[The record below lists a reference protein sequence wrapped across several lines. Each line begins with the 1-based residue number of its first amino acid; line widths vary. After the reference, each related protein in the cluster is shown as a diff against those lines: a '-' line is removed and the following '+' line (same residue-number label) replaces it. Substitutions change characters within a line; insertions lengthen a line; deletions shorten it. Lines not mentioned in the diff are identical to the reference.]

1 MSELDLYIK
10 NQSKLL
16 GKHNG
21 KIIALQHGVVL
32 GEYQSKTEALRDMKS
47 QRKEPGSFLI
57 IKCTPGDAEYTRKI
71 RSSVNLGSVSRIPKF
86 R

>member
-10 NQSKLL
+10 NQDKLL

-21 KIIALQHGVVL
+21 KIIALQRGVVL
-32 GEYQSKTEALRDMKS
+32 GEYQSKTEALQDMKS

-71 RSSVNLGSVSRIPKF
+71 RSRVSVSRIPKF